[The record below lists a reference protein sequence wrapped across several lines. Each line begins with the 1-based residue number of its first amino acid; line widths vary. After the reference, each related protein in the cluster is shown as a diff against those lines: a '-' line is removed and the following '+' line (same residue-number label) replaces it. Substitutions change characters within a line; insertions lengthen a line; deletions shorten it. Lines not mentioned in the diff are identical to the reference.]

1 MKCVERRPLMD
12 ATTAFFHE
20 LGTRGHEPL
29 LEKATGTIRFEVTN
43 GRRKA
48 RWLVTVAK
56 GDVTVSHRNARAD
69 CVIRVDRG
77 LFDQIVT
84 GEENAMAA
92 MLRGAVGVEGRPELL
107 VLFQRLFPA
116 PPRSRKQS

>member
-1 MKCVERRPLMD
+1 MKCVERRPLME

-29 LEKATGTIRFEVTN
+29 LEKATGTIRFELTN

-69 CVIRVDRG
+69 CVIRVDHG

-92 MLRGAVGVEGRPELL
+92 MLRGAVSVEGRPELL

>member
-1 MKCVERRPLMD
+1 MD

-84 GEENAMAA
+84 GEKNAMAA